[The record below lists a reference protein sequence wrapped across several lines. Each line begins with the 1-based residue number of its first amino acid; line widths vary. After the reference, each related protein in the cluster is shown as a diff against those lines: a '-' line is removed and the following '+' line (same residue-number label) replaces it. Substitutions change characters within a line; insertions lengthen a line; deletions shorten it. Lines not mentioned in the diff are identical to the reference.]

1 MNDLG
6 HAAGLPHIVEPL
18 RHDDVG
24 SRPATGVTSVELFV
38 LGVAVLVT
46 YVVSLTLNP
55 WVKCSKCHGKPKK
68 QGSLFSYAHHI
79 CDKCGG
85 SGQQVRF
92 GRRLFDIGR
101 GNP

>member
-1 MNDLG
+1 
-6 HAAGLPHIVEPL
+6 
-18 RHDDVG
+18 
-24 SRPATGVTSVELFV
+24 VELFV

-68 QGSLFSYAHHI
+68 QGSLFSYAHHT

-92 GRRLFDIGR
+92 GRRFFTIGR

>member
-1 MNDLG
+1 M
-6 HAAGLPHIVEPL
+6 
-18 RHDDVG
+18 
-24 SRPATGVTSVELFV
+24 ELFA

-46 YVVSLTLNP
+46 YVVSLMFNP

-68 QGSLFSYAHHI
+68 QGFLFSYAHNI

-92 GRRLFDIGR
+92 GRRLFNMGR
-101 GNP
+101 GDP

>member
-1 MNDLG
+1 M
-6 HAAGLPHIVEPL
+6 
-18 RHDDVG
+18 
-24 SRPATGVTSVELFV
+24 

-85 SGQQVRF
+85 SGQYA
-92 GRRLFDIGR
+92 GRALAMVSGQDYCIRAYVNLDTLPASGTCQIFEFFKGVAIRSSAILDAR
-101 GNP
+101 

>member
-1 MNDLG
+1 MISDP
-6 HAAGLPHIVEPL
+6 AAGLPPIVEPL
-18 RHDDVG
+18 RHDGNVG
-24 SRPATGVTSVELFV
+24 SQPGTGVTSVELFV

-92 GRRLFDIGR
+92 GRRYFNIGR